1 MKGFLKS
8 FLKCFL
14 MGLLFSVLMICL
26 LCYISGAIYSAI
38 YCFQQVLIAE
48 GLLAVVSFLG
58 FLLLS
63 FCAIVFVSDI
73 GSYINDIRKIKKII
87 QEQNK
92 EW

>member
-1 MKGFLKS
+1 MKG

-48 GLLAVVSFLG
+48 GLLAIASFLG

-63 FCAIVFVSDI
+63 FCTIVFITAI
-73 GSYINDIRKIKKII
+73 GSCINDIRKIKKQIRKL
-87 QEQNK
+87 QDRFK
-92 EW
+92 

>member
-1 MKGFLKS
+1 MKGFLKY
-8 FLKCFL
+8 FL
-14 MGLLFSVLMICL
+14 MGLLFTLLITCF

-48 GLLAVVSFLG
+48 GLLAIVSFLG

-63 FCAIVFVSDI
+63 FCAIVFITAI
-73 GSYINDIRKIKKII
+73 GSCINDIRKIKKII

-92 EW
+92 E